1 MKVLLFFAILFCS
14 FHGFSQNYH
23 YPTANNWETKS
34 PKDLNYCPEQIDSLY
49 DFLDETNA
57 KAFIILHEGKIV
69 LEKYFGTFTADSS
82 WYWASAGK
90 SLMAAL
96 MAKAQGDGDLNIKN
110 PTSDYLGKGW
120 TSTTSEQEAAI
131 TVWHQMAMTTGL
143 DDNQKPTLQHP
154 DPLNCLDPECLKY
167 EVAPGEQWAYYNAP
181 YRLTQDVLEEATGR
195 NKTVYTLLALRDLNF
210 TGAWLNYIYFSKP
223 RTAAKF
229 GLLMLSDGQWDGK
242 TVIKDTA
249 LLHEMVRPSQNINP
263 SYGLLWWLNGQESH
277 RLPRIDVTRDGWLV
291 PNAPKDMYGAMGK
304 NDQRIYVVPSQDLV
318 VVRMGHSGGEPA
330 WAVSAF
336 DNKLWHR
343 INQLTCEPSNLTEKN
358 TDTPL
363 FRWNGQNLNVS
374 GLMGAS
380 TITIMDLNGRV
391 VHQQSTV
398 VQNVSMPL
406 PWLPKGLYVVECFNT
421 EGRFTQKLWR

>member
-1 MKVLLFFAILFCS
+1 MRVLLFFTILLSS
-14 FHGFSQNYH
+14 FQGFTQNYH

-34 PKDLNYCPEQIDSLY
+34 PEDLNYCSEQIDSLY
-49 DFLDETNA
+49 DFLDQTNT

-69 LEKYFGTFTADSS
+69 LEKYFGTFTVDSS

-90 SLMAAL
+90 SLMAVL
-96 MAKAQGDGDLNIKN
+96 LAKAQGDGDLNIED

-120 TSTTSEQEAAI
+120 TSTTPEQETAI
-131 TVWHQMAMTTGL
+131 TIKHQMAMATGL
-143 DDNQKPTLQHP
+143 DDNQKPTLEHP

-167 EVAPGEQWAYYNAP
+167 EVAPGEQWAYHNAP

-195 NKTVYTLLALRDLNF
+195 NKTIYTLLALKDLNF

-229 GLLMLSDGQWDGK
+229 GLLMLSDGKWAGK
-242 TVIKDTA
+242 TVIQDTA
-249 LLHEMVRPSQNINP
+249 LLHEMVRPSQDINP
-263 SYGLLWWLNGQESH
+263 SYGLLWWLNGQKSH
-277 RLPRIDVTRDGWLV
+277 RLPRIDITQNGWLV

-318 VVRMGHSGGEPA
+318 VVRMGHSGGESA

-343 INQLTCEPSNLTEKN
+343 INQLTCESSGLVEKDISEPS
-358 TDTPL
+358 
-363 FRWNGQNLNVS
+363 FYWHGQNLNASNLEVGDMVTVMDVS
-374 GLMGAS
+374 GK
-380 TITIMDLNGRV
+380 V
-391 VHQQSTV
+391 VHRQSAV
-398 VQNVSMPL
+398 VQNVSIPL
-406 PWLPKGLYVVECFNT
+406 HQLPRGIYVVKCSSAK
-421 EGRFTQKLWR
+421 RRYSQKLWR